1 MPMRAALL
9 ALTCVLVACS
19 DPDIGAGTYYCGP
32 ERFCPP
38 DLECDDPTF
47 TCERPGS
54 ASAFA
59 CADGAQGHEPDDTVG
74 AAEELGDLDC
84 GLPIL
89 EQRVGCLDDED
100 VDHIGFTLGG
110 ECVGDDPH
118 LEVALRFPVA
128 LVPLT
133 LELIDT
139 SGEVIS
145 EATLCTP
152 SGDQTGTDRVCLERR
167 IEPGHYLLRVRVADD
182 APDCDGDCRHN
193 SYQLDVG
200 YPLS

>member
-1 MPMRAALL
+1 MRASLLILGCALL
-9 ALTCVLVACS
+9 AACE
-19 DPDIGAGTYYCGP
+19 PDIGAGTYYCGP

-47 TCERPGS
+47 TCERP
-54 ASAFA
+54 AAAQPFA
-59 CADGAQGHEPDDTVG
+59 CPEGSESGEPDDTTSSG
-74 AAEELGDLDC
+74 EELGELDC

-100 VDHIGFTLGG
+100 VDHIGFILDGT
-110 ECVGDDPH
+110 CVGDDPH

-133 LELIDT
+133 IELLDTGGDVID
-139 SGEVIS
+139 
-145 EATLCTP
+145 EAVPCTP

-167 IEPGHYLLRVRVADD
+167 IEPGHYFLRVRTADD

>member
-1 MPMRAALL
+1 MMRAALL
-9 ALTCVLVACS
+9 IILLLAGCE
-19 DPDIGAGTYYCGP
+19 PEIGAGTYYCGP

-54 ASAFA
+54 AQPFA
-59 CADGAQGHEPDDTVG
+59 CQEGSQDPEPDDS
-74 AAEELGDLDC
+74 ADSAEDLGDLAC

-89 EQRVGCLDDED
+89 EQRVGCLDEDD
-100 VDHIGFTLGG
+100 VDHITFDLDGT
-110 ECVGDDPH
+110 CVGDDPH
-118 LEVALRFPVA
+118 LEVGLRFPVA
-128 LVPLT
+128 FMPLT
-133 LELIDT
+133 VELLDDD
-139 SGEVIS
+139 GEVMQ
-145 EATLCTP
+145 EAVACTP

-167 IEPGHYLLRVRVADD
+167 IEPGSYVIRVRVVEG